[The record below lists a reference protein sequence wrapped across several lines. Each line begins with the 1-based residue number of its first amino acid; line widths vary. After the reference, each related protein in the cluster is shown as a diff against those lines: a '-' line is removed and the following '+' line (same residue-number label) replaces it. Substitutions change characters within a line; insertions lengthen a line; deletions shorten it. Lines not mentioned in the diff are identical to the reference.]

1 MDKKQ
6 GDNKK
11 SGTTLLFILGC
22 LLPLIILFVVSGL
35 GFSISPWVFI
45 LILLLC
51 PVFLFWI
58 MGHGDEMEDVG
69 ESDGSD
75 EIQKKEK
82 SPFEIE
88 KDKTLEEMA
97 ELFSWGVFFVKRKEV
112 AGDAFIF
119 EGNLRARPESALD
132 ILKGR
137 FKEKFGN
144 RYQLLLQQDAEE
156 RPVIVAVPLKDVETG
171 DKANNT
177 SSPLINIIL
186 FLATVVTTTIAG
198 ASHCGVNLFLEPS
211 KFALGL
217 PYAFGIMA
225 ILGIHDLGHYIFA
238 RRHGI
243 DTTLPYFIPIPFGLG
258 TFGAVIRMKSLVKD
272 RKALFDTGIAGPIA
286 GLIVTIPL
294 LYLGLK
300 YSTVVKDGSQA
311 GVSLSSSVLLAF
323 ISRLSLGDTV
333 AASHTVIL
341 HPLAFAGWLG
351 LMITALNLLP
361 IGQLDGGH
369 ISHALFGRTKAGIIA
384 YVAFFAIILLGIFVW
399 SGWLMWAIIVFFL
412 SGARGLP
419 PVNDVTELDRKRVVI
434 GTVAFV
440 LLFLIMS
447 PLPHV
452 FYKTLGLHC
461 PYL

>member
-6 GDNKK
+6 GGNKK
-11 SGTTLLFILGC
+11 IGTALLFILGC
-22 LLPLIILFVVSGL
+22 LLPLIILFVIAGL

-51 PVFLFWI
+51 PFILFQI
-58 MGHGDEMEDVG
+58 MGHGDEMEDSG
-69 ESDGSD
+69 ESEGPD
-75 EIQKKEK
+75 ETQKTEK
-82 SPFEIE
+82 STFEIE

-97 ELFSWGVFFVKRKEV
+97 ELFSWDVFFVKRKEV
-112 AGDAFIF
+112 ARDVFIF
-119 EGNLRARPESALD
+119 EGNLRASPESALD

-137 FKEKFGN
+137 FREKFGN

-156 RPVIVAVPLKDVETG
+156 RPVIVAVPLKEVETG

-198 ASHCGVNLFLEPS
+198 ATHYGVNLFLEPS

-225 ILGIHDLGHYIFA
+225 ILGIHELGHYIFA

-258 TFGAVIRMKSLVKD
+258 TFGAVIRMRSLVKD

-311 GVSLSSSVLLAF
+311 GVSLSSSALLAF
-323 ISRLSLGDTV
+323 VSRLSLGDTV

-351 LMITALNLLP
+351 LMVTALNLLP
-361 IGQLDGGH
+361 IGTLDGGH
-369 ISHALFGRTKAGIIA
+369 ISHAVFGRKKAEIIA
-384 YVAFFAIILLGIFVW
+384 HVAFFAIIILGIFVW

-419 PVNDVTELDRKRVVI
+419 PVNDVTELDRKRVI
-434 GTVAFV
+434 LGAIAFV